1 MINHT
6 VLWTLKDEALGNKK
20 EENLILMKEKLLAL
34 KDKIDEI
41 IEINVGINSVETP
54 SSYDFILNVLFENKD
69 DLDSYIVNKYHKD
82 VGTFVREVVDKRVS
96 IDYEV

>member
-1 MINHT
+1 MVFEYYCT
-6 VLWTLKDEALGNKK
+6 
-20 EENLILMKEKLLAL
+20 

-41 IEINVGINSVETP
+41 IEISVGINSVETP

-69 DLDSYIVNKYHKD
+69 DLDSYIVNKYHKE

>member
-20 EENLILMKEKLLAL
+20 EENLILMKEKLLVL

-41 IEINVGINSVETP
+41 IEISVGINSVETP

-69 DLDSYIVNKYHKD
+69 DLDSYIVNKYHKE